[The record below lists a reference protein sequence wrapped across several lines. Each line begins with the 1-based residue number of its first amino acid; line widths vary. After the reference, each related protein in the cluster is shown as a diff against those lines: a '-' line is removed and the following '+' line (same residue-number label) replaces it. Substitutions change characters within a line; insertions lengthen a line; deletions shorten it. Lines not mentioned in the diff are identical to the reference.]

1 MPLTHRV
8 WSETEEK
15 RDNARFAEAMVVSLV
30 GLHQLPLKRKGSHGE

>member
-30 GLHQLPLKRKGSHGE
+30 GASPTPIETER